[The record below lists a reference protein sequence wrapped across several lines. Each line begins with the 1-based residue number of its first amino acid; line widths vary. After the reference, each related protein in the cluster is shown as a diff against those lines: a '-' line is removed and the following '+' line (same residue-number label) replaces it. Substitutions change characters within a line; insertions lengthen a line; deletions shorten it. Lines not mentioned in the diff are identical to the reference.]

1 MKLTAEILDRLA
13 QSLVAT
19 RPEEI
24 DCNEWLARVG
34 RLLDTLQRGENVP
47 EELAPVL
54 HHIELCPEC
63 DEEFQLLLAALQ
75 ESAGFA
81 DAE

>member
-1 MKLTAEILDRLA
+1 MKLTTEILDRLT

-34 RLLDTLQRGENVP
+34 RLLDILQRDEIVP
-47 EELAPVL
+47 ADLAPVL
-54 HHIELCPEC
+54 HHLELCPEC
-63 DEEFQLLLAALQ
+63 SEEFQLLRAALN
-75 ESAGFA
+75 ESFA
-81 DAE
+81 EVK